1 MSNNKTAQIVV
12 VAFLCFVSGSK
23 FIQFLWCKWSTN
35 PIIEEKKSNFDDS
48 HWGKLIVY
56 IFGEWYMAK
65 EFIGLKFGLTY
76 KKHGIERMSDFHSDC
91 LALRDWDWK

>member
-1 MSNNKTAQIVV
+1 
-12 VAFLCFVSGSK
+12 
-23 FIQFLWCKWSTN
+23 
-35 PIIEEKKSNFDDS
+35 
-48 HWGKLIVY
+48 
-56 IFGEWYMAK
+56 MAK